1 MKFLSALWKE
11 LLEISHDRT
20 MLLVLVVFPI
30 FIMLFM
36 GSSFRVL
43 EINGLPIGVVGPQ
56 NTSFSAMLLKGLN
69 DSKAFNLQS
78 YETESEALADFRNG
92 QLKAII
98 VIPEDFETTLN
109 KGNGSRIKIEVDN
122 SDLALEQSVLAA
134 MSAVVQASSADIT
147 KAYVSGAWDE
157 LGTLNRSAGKLG
169 SDLED
174 SRKQM
179 QKTKT
184 DLQAIKKN
192 MDESN
197 LSAIEGALEGSSQ
210 GLSSLQGSLDAQ
222 REMIHN
228 VSSKNAQ
235 FFNDTDSFLENASD
249 AVDKSIATIQS
260 SHSALVSQAHELN
273 HTAEDLTLSISG
285 LKTVKGS
292 VSDPL
297 VIAAID
303 LNIMSLDSLRNSTIR
318 QISDAKNQTAEL
330 EKLNATLFGFKA
342 SLQEYSAALSKAKTG
357 MDSSGSLAAIDKASI
372 QLAIM
377 NSSLGS
383 IRSDISRLKDTME
396 GVRGSMTDIE
406 GTLDRALNQ
415 TSSVDELIASLQDT
429 VEEQTAKDP
438 NMIAS
443 PLSIELQDQYVRT
456 SYVDF
461 LMPQVIA
468 ISLLF
473 SCFLLASISL
483 VREKTRNTIIR
494 AMMMPYG
501 LVNMVL
507 GKVLS
512 LIVLSIGQIAIILVV
527 ALFLFGVRPPSD
539 IGMLLFGTVVSSLV
553 LSSIGILIG
562 FYARTESAAIQT
574 CLLIA
579 IPMLFLGNIIFSPDL
594 LPNYTQ
600 ILQQLLPLAH
610 VTNIFKVVL
619 ITGGNPLVDIVAL
632 LTYFVL
638 LVIVLGYILIKRRD
652 ISNYQ

>member
-20 MLLVLVVFPI
+20 MLLVLIVFPV

-36 GSSFRVL
+36 GSSFRSM

-78 YETESEALADFRNG
+78 YQSESDAMADFKNG

-98 VIPEDFETTLN
+98 VIPQDFEATLN
-109 KGNGSRIKIEVDN
+109 RGNGSRIRIEVDN

-157 LGTLNRSAGKLG
+157 LGALNRSASKLG
-169 SDLED
+169 AELED

-179 QKTKT
+179 QKTKS
-184 DLQAIKKN
+184 DLQTIKKN

-197 LSAIEGALEGSSQ
+197 LSALVGALDGSSQ
-210 GLSSLQGSLDAQ
+210 KLSSLQGSLEVQ
-222 REMIHN
+222 RQMIQN
-228 VSSKNAQ
+228 ASAKNEQ
-235 FFNDTDSFLENASD
+235 LFNDTDSFLQNASF
-249 AVDKSIATIQS
+249 AVDQSIATIQS
-260 SHSALVSQAHELN
+260 THGTLVGQTAELN
-273 HTAEDLTLSISG
+273 HTADNLALSING
-285 LKTVKGS
+285 LKTIKGS
-292 VSDPL
+292 VNDSL
-297 VIAAID
+297 VIAALD
-303 LNIMSLDSLRNSTIR
+303 LNIMSLDSLRNSTLM
-318 QISDAKNQTAEL
+318 QIADAKNQTAEL
-330 EKLNATLFGFKA
+330 EKLNATLHGFRS
-342 SLQEYSAALSKAKTG
+342 SLQNYSGILAKAKTDS
-357 MDSSGSLAAIDKASI
+357 DSSGSLAAIDKASV
-372 QLAIM
+372 QLILM

-383 IRSDISRLKDTME
+383 AREDVSRLKATMDD
-396 GVRGSMTDIE
+396 VRGSMTDIE
-406 GTLDRALNQ
+406 GTLDQALNQ
-415 TSSVDELIASLQDT
+415 TSSVDDLISSLQDT

-438 NMIAS
+438 DMIAS

-473 SCFLLASISL
+473 SCFLLSSISL

-494 AMMMPYG
+494 AMMIPYG
-501 LVNMVL
+501 LANMVL

-512 LIVLSIGQIAIILVV
+512 MIVLSIGQIAIILVV
-527 ALFLFGVRPPSD
+527 ALLLFGVRPPSD
-539 IGMLLFGTVVSSLV
+539 IWMLLFGTVVSSLV

-638 LVIVLGYILIKRRD
+638 LAIVLAYVLIKRRD
-652 ISNYQ
+652 ITNYQ